1 LLPWD
6 PAAGNKGGR
15 PILQTPAP
23 IRNLVIS
30 RPDRLG
36 DVVLSSSCL
45 KPARAHWSQ
54 SRIYWQVAPA
64 WQGLFAGHPAID
76 GLISGGEGGWL
87 RRAFALAAAFRRR
100 KVDAIAILQPD
111 RAVEFGAVL
120 GGVKARAGF
129 RRLRNAPQGLT
140 LGIPYAKSEG
150 ARHEALYNFD
160 VLSLLGAPPPGPL
173 EASLAPDPAAKPRL
187 DSRWGPLGPPPGRYA
202 VFHLAAHGA
211 KPRAP
216 LEAFGALAQWLA
228 SARGLDPVLVGTE
241 LDPGLDAVAQAMG
254 LPASRIR
261 DLRGRTDAAETAW
274 LMRSASFCAARDS
287 GPAHLSAAMGC
298 PTLVFF
304 VDPRPI
310 LGPVRWRP
318 LGPKVS
324 VISADSRARDPEKI
338 REAAAGLLGN

>member
-1 LLPWD
+1 MS
-6 PAAGNKGGR
+6 
-15 PILQTPAP
+15 QTPHPSETSSSPGPTAWET
-23 IRNLVIS
+23 L
-30 RPDRLG
+30 
-36 DVVLSSSCL
+36 VLSSSCL

-87 RRAFALAAAFRRR
+87 RRAFALATAFRSR

-129 RRLRNAPQGLT
+129 RRLRNAAQGLT
-140 LGIPYAKSEG
+140 LGDPLCQERGCPARGPVQFRRAFAPRGAAPRAARGQPGPRSGGEG
-150 ARHEALYNFD
+150 SAGLP
-160 VLSLLGAPPPGPL
+160 VGPLGAPSRAVRGLPP
-173 EASLAPDPAAKPRL
+173 R
-187 DSRWGPLGPPPGRYA
+187 
-202 VFHLAAHGA
+202 GA
-211 KPRAP
+211 WDKPRAP

-324 VISADSRARDPEKI
+324 VDSGRFSGAGPRKI